1 MYVTSR
7 GDTLRSVEPTPCA
20 QPGERSPGSQGDMP
34 RHPEQRVSSLEAPE
48 VNCTWKVSGCLDS
61 DPGGLSDPRLLLRS
75 RKSQMASCRRGLGG
89 ALY

>member
-20 QPGERSPGSQGDMP
+20 QPGERSPGSQGDIP

-75 RKSQMASCRRGLGG
+75 RKSQMAYCRRDLGG